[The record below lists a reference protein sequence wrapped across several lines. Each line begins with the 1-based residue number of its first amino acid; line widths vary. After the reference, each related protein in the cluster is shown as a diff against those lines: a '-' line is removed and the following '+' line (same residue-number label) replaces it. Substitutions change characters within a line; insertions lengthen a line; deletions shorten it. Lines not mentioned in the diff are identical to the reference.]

1 MTADAD
7 GIVATRT
14 ERRRR
19 SRAAILDAARALF
32 ARNGF
37 ERTTI
42 RAVAEQA
49 GIDPALVMQHF
60 GSKAALFAAAA
71 RWTVPVDGLVQAD
84 RSELARAAVQHVL
97 DAFDDDHRDAVE
109 ALLRS
114 SLTHPAAA
122 ELLRDQVIAPT
133 QARVA
138 DTIGDPDAALRSAL
152 LNACTLGLTISRYL
166 LAVPALAEADPSDI
180 RRILVPA
187 LESLTGS
194 GRTDPA
200 QATEAATA

>member
-1 MTADAD
+1 VKEDAG

-19 SRAAILDAARALF
+19 SQEAILDAARALF

-37 ERTTI
+37 EHTTI
-42 RAVAEQA
+42 RAVAERA
-49 GIDPALVMQHF
+49 EIDPALVMQHF
-60 GSKAALFAAAA
+60 GSKAALFGAAA
-71 RWTVPVDGLVQAD
+71 RWTVPVDDLVLAD

-97 DAFDDDHRDAVE
+97 DAFDADHRDAAE

-122 ELLRDQVIAPT
+122 ELLRDEVIAPA
-133 QARVA
+133 QERVA
-138 DTIGDPDAALRSAL
+138 DTIGGPDAALRSAL
-152 LNACTLGLTISRYL
+152 LNACTLGLAISRYL
-166 LAVPALAEADPSDI
+166 LAVPALADADPSDI

-187 LESLTGS
+187 LESLADS
-194 GRTDPA
+194 D
-200 QATEAATA
+200 

>member
-7 GIVATRT
+7 GTTPTRT

-19 SRAAILDAARALF
+19 SQAAILDSARALF

-37 ERTTI
+37 EHTTI
-42 RAVAEQA
+42 RAVADRA
-49 GIDPALVMQHF
+49 GTDPALVMQHF

-71 RWTVPVDGLVQAD
+71 RWAVPVDGLVQAD

-97 DAFDDDHRDAVE
+97 DAFDADHRDAAE
-109 ALLRS
+109 TLLRS

-122 ELLRDQVIAPT
+122 ELLHDQVIAPT
-133 QARVA
+133 QEWVA
-138 DTIGDPDAALRSAL
+138 DTIGGPDAALRSAL

-166 LAVPALAEADPSDI
+166 LAVPALADADPSDI

-187 LESLTGS
+187 LESLTDS
-194 GRTDPA
+194 D
-200 QATEAATA
+200 